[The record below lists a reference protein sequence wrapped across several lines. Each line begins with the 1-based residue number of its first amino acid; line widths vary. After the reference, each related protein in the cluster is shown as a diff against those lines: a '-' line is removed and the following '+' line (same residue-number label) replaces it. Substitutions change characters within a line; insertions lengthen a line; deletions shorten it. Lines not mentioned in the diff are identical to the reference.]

1 MAGEVTSLQWVV
13 RKYDFRI
20 SHALSLGTAGV
31 WSWRDLSA
39 VGAQDGRKEFWK
51 GQGSVKDTLESCV
64 SPAVSPRR
72 VGGFPWLGG
81 ASVAVLTA
89 ALCSR
94 GHPGAP
100 PAPAWLS

>member
-1 MAGEVTSLQWVV
+1 MISGSAMPCPSAQLGFGAGETCLQWGH
-13 RKYDFRI
+13 RTGGKR
-20 SHALSLGTAGV
+20 
-31 WSWRDLSA
+31 
-39 VGAQDGRKEFWK
+39 FWK
-51 GQGSVKDTLESCV
+51 GQGGVKDTLEFCV

-100 PAPAWLS
+100 PAPARLS